1 MRENAISLTWLLICM
16 MGKVWLMWM
25 ALLLN
30 LLCQFTYKKRKKKK
44 SLSLLLRFSPY
55 LHLFTALALTLAAS
69 ASVPTGNSVFNIL
82 FSIIH
87 FKLLHYLHT
96 GEGHFQ
102 WGWRLKEQ
110 HEEVSSL
117 LWPGTELKLSGLAWP
132 AEPSHWSF
140 PHLLSLY
147 FTYQKTLYFKRKYIT
162 IKLKPKT

>member
-1 MRENAISLTWLLICM
+1 MDPTKLVI
-16 MGKVWLMWM
+16 
-25 ALLLN
+25 
-30 LLCQFTYKKRKKKK
+30 LLCLNEGKCNFSDLVVNMYDGKSMADVDGIVIKSPVSIYLQKKKKKK

-102 WGWRLKEQ
+102 WRWRLKEQ

-117 LWPGTELKLSGLAWP
+117 L
-132 AEPSHWSF
+132 
-140 PHLLSLY
+140 
-147 FTYQKTLYFKRKYIT
+147 
-162 IKLKPKT
+162 